1 MEDCFQ
7 SDPLLDERHDT
18 PHMYI
23 TLVSI
28 ASKYFLCISKFYI
41 QGLKC

>member
-1 MEDCFQ
+1 MENCFQ

-23 TLVSI
+23 TLDWT
-28 ASKYFLCISKFYI
+28 ASKYLLCISKFYI
-41 QGLKC
+41 QSLKC